1 MKKETIMT
9 FERSS
14 GILLHPTSLPGKY
27 GIGTFG
33 KEAYDF
39 IDFLIKSGQKL
50 WQVCPLGPTGYG
62 DSPYQ
67 CFSAFA
73 GNHLLIDFDIL
84 LTERLLKKEDID
96 ENIVFSPV
104 SVKYGKV
111 IDYKNSILKKSYKRF
126 VDRKSTDKV
135 LTKKFENFCEANKF
149 WLEDYAL
156 FMALKESFGMIPWSD
171 WDKPLK
177 FRDKVTLDRYR
188 VKLKDSI
195 EYHKYLQFIF
205 YKQWFELKSYANQ
218 NNIKIIGDIPIYIA
232 HDSSDCWANVELFQ
246 FDENRNPKKVAGVPP
261 DYFSVTGQLWGNP
274 VYDWDNA
281 LEKICAWWIKR
292 IQSAL
297 KSADIVRI
305 DHFRGF
311 AGYWA
316 VPYGEKTAI
325 NGEWY
330 KANGDYLFDKIEREL
345 GKLPVIAE
353 DLGVITPDVERLLKK
368 YDLPG
373 MKILQ
378 FAFDSK
384 EASSKSFIPHV
395 YDKNCVCYTGTH
407 DNSTAVGWYKDA
419 KEIDKKFAE
428 EYLDI
433 KKGEVS
439 RAFVRGAIASV
450 AVFSIAP
457 LQDLLELGNEARMNT
472 PGKTGGNWSWRFEKK
487 ALTDNIAEFLRKLTK
502 LYGR

>member
-1 MKKETIMT
+1 MT

-27 GIGTFG
+27 GIGTLG

-39 IDFLIKSGQKL
+39 IDFLIKSEQKL

-84 LTERLLKKEDID
+84 LTDNLLKQEDID
-96 ENIVFSPV
+96 ENIVFSPLKV
-104 SVKYGKV
+104 DYSRV
-111 IDYKNSILKKSYKRF
+111 IDFKSSILKKSYMRF
-126 VDRKSTDKV
+126 KELKSIDNVLLRKFD
-135 LTKKFENFCEANKF
+135 NFCEVNGF
-149 WLEDYAL
+149 WVEDYAL
-156 FMALKESFGMIPWSD
+156 FMAIKESLGMISWSE
-171 WDKPLK
+171 WETKLK
-177 FRDKVTLDRYR
+177 FRNKKTLDDYKI
-188 VKLKDSI
+188 KLKDSI
-195 EYHKYLQFIF
+195 DYHKYMQYIF

-218 NNIKIIGDIPIYIA
+218 NGIKIIGDIPIYIA

-261 DYFSVTGQLWGNP
+261 DYFSETGQLWGNP

-281 LEKICAWWIKR
+281 LEKICDWWIKR

-297 KSADIVRI
+297 QSADIVRI

-330 KANGDYLFDKIEREL
+330 KANGDYLFERIEKEL
-345 GKLPVIAE
+345 GKLPIIAE
-353 DLGVITPDVERLLKK
+353 DLGVITPDVEHLLKK

-378 FAFDSK
+378 FAYDSE
-384 EASSKSFIPHV
+384 EASAKNFIPHV
-395 YDKNCVCYTGTH
+395 YVKNCVCYTGTH
-407 DNSTAVGWYKDA
+407 DNSPCLGWYNDA
-419 KEIDKKFAE
+419 KEIDKKYAE

-433 KKGEVS
+433 KNDEVS
-439 RAFVRGAIASV
+439 RAFIKGAIASV
-450 AVFSIAP
+450 SVFSIIP
-457 LQDLLELGNEARMNT
+457 LQDLLGLGNEARMNI
-472 PGKTGGNWSWRFEKK
+472 PGKTGGNWAWRYEKE
-487 ALTDNIAEFLRKLTK
+487 ALTDKMAEYLRKLTK